1 VKKIFKM
8 IQIANP
14 IYDVVFKYL
23 MSDNKVAKLM
33 LSTIIGQEILE
44 LQFDP
49 TETTSFVQG
58 AITVLR
64 MDFKA
69 RIKYEDGSENVI
81 IIEIQKAKLH
91 TDIMRFRRYLGEQYL
106 DKNNSIVRET
116 YTAPDGTTYEKR
128 DGLPILSIY
137 FLGYPLDFAKD
148 IPVIKVARKYI
159 DVATGEE
166 ILKKEKFIESLTHD
180 SFVIQIPYIHGHR
193 RTELEQ
199 LLYIF
204 DQNNAESDKVYKQ
217 FLTIEESEVPERYRP
232 VIRQLLKAFANPKVR
247 NQMNAEEEIIAELQ
261 DYERQIGMMNAEI
274 ETKNIE
280 IAAKEVEIAAK
291 EAAIE
296 EKEVEIQKKNAA
308 IEAKD
313 AEIEKQKQ
321 EIQANIKR
329 MLQANISVEQV
340 AELLNQ
346 PIELIQSISE
356 L

>member
-1 VKKIFKM
+1 M

-14 IYDVVFKYL
+14 IYDVVFKYM
-23 MSDNKVAKLM
+23 MSDNKVAKIL

-49 TETTSFVQG
+49 TETTTQIQG
-58 AITVLR
+58 TITVLR

-69 RIKYEDGSENVI
+69 KVKYDDGSEQVI

-91 TDIMRFRRYLGEQYL
+91 TDIMRFRRYLGEQYT
-106 DKNNSIVRET
+106 DKENSIVRET
-116 YTAPDGTTYEKR
+116 YTAPDGSTYEKR

-166 ILKKEKFIESLTHD
+166 ITKREKFIESLTHD

-193 RTELEQ
+193 RTELER

-204 DQNNAESDKVYKQ
+204 DQDNADPKKTYKQ
-217 FLTIEESEVPERYRP
+217 FLNIDESQVAERYRP
-232 VIRQLLKAFANPKVR
+232 VIRQLLRAFATPNVR
-247 NQMNAEEEIIAELQ
+247 NQMNAEEEIISELQ

-274 ETKNIE
+274 ATKRVEVEAKNVEIETKNVEIE
-280 IAAKEVEIAAK
+280 TKNMEIEARNAKIEVITAEVEA
-291 EAAIE
+291 
-296 EKEVEIQKKNAA
+296 KNAEVRA
-308 IEAKD
+308 S
-313 AEIEKQKQ
+313 
-321 EIQANIKR
+321 IKR
-329 MLQANISVEQV
+329 MLVANISVEQITI
-340 AELLNQ
+340 LLNQ
-346 PIELIQSISE
+346 PIELVQEIKDN